1 MIYFLFVCNTLYLIE
16 NQSVSFSAPDASD
29 FCIKLAHDLCRLSSS
44 SASIH
49 SIVTFSLLYLL

>member
-1 MIYFLFVCNTLYLIE
+1 MIYFYFVSNTLYLIE
-16 NQSVSFSAPDASD
+16 NQNVSFQASDVSD

-49 SIVTFSLLYLL
+49 SIVTFILLYLL

>member
-1 MIYFLFVCNTLYLIE
+1 MIYFHFVCDTLYLIE
-16 NQSVSFSAPDASD
+16 NQNVLFQASAASD
-29 FCIKLAHDLCRLSSS
+29 FCIKLAHDLCRFSSS

>member
-49 SIVTFSLLYLL
+49 SIVTFSLLYQL